1 VAVTPGGAVTAERRA
16 QTSMRLSF
24 SLVDTEELDEG
35 VRRLAR
41 AIREVRRRSRHAVA
55 APMS

>member
-1 VAVTPGGAVTAERRA
+1 VTFTQGGALTPERRS

-24 SLVDTEELDEG
+24 SLVEPPELDEG

-41 AIREVRRRSRHAVA
+41 AIREVRRRSRSAVP